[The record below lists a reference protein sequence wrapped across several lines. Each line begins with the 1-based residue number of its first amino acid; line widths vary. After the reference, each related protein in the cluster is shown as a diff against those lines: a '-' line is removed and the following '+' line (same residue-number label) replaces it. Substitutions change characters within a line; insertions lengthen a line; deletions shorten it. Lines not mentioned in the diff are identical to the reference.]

1 MNLKTVDIIYRY
13 AAQDIS
19 ARLLVV
25 QASARKLLT
34 VFGSDVAR
42 HPGYRQALI
51 EASIATNAALAAYSI
66 QEEFVWSW
74 PSELKVAYGVYV
86 IETREAWA
94 PRPGNID
101 GFGLAAAPRETAG
114 FVDLGD
120 AIAASARIK
129 SYLKSGG

>member
-1 MNLKTVDIIYRY
+1 
-13 AAQDIS
+13 
-19 ARLLVV
+19 
-25 QASARKLLT
+25 
-34 VFGSDVAR
+34 
-42 HPGYRQALI
+42 LI

-66 QEEFVWSW
+66 QEEFVSSW

-86 IETREAWA
+86 IETREVWA

-101 GFGLAAAPRETAG
+101 GVGLAAAPREPAG